1 MKTISYSKTN
11 NIIQSLNSGKS
22 YGNIS
27 IEQGVSK
34 GTVYNIATK
43 NSKNKT
49 SNEIYDKGNLGGR
62 PRKLSER
69 DERIILRFIESGECE
84 TAVEVSKHLSK
95 FHKKNIS
102 ASTIRRLLRKAG
114 MRSEKKVKKH
124 YLRSKHRKEGHEFSK
139 KYRNWTIDDWKQVV
153 WSDETKI
160 NRFASDGTK
169 WT

>member
-27 IEQGVSK
+27 IEQGDSK

-114 MRSEKKVKKH
+114 MRSEKKVKKP
-124 YLRSKHRKEGHEFSK
+124 YLSSKHRKERYEFSK

-153 WSDETKI
+153 W
-160 NRFASDGTK
+160 
-169 WT
+169 

>member
-27 IEQGVSK
+27 VEQGVSK

-84 TAVEVSKHLSK
+84 TAV
-95 FHKKNIS
+95 
-102 ASTIRRLLRKAG
+102 
-114 MRSEKKVKKH
+114 
-124 YLRSKHRKEGHEFSK
+124 
-139 KYRNWTIDDWKQVV
+139 
-153 WSDETKI
+153 
-160 NRFASDGTK
+160 
-169 WT
+169 